1 MVEYFYAV
9 DKNDN
14 VLGKATREECHKNNI
29 IHRSVYIFV
38 LNDRDELFLQKRSE
52 SKDLYGGYY
61 TGSAT
66 GHVDFGE
73 GYEEAAQREL
83 GEELGIKAK
92 LRYLCRVKSFSG
104 IEREISALYLCR
116 HSGQIRFNNTE
127 IDEGTFMS
135 VEEIR
140 RELETGEKKFAY
152 GFKVAFDELLKHLPS
167 TQSRKTKLRK
177 SQS

>member
-9 DKNDN
+9 DEKDN

-29 IHRSVYIFV
+29 IYRSVYIFV
-38 LNDRDELFLQKRSE
+38 LNDKDEIFLQKRSE

-73 GYEEAAQREL
+73 EYKEAARREL
-83 GEELGIKAK
+83 EEELGIKAK
-92 LRYLCRVKSFSG
+92 LRYLRKVRSFSG

-116 HSGQIRFNNTE
+116 HSGPISFNKAE
-127 IDEGTFMS
+127 IDEGLFMS
-135 VEEIR
+135 VEEIER
-140 RELETGEKKFAY
+140 DLEIGDRKFAH

-167 TQSRKTKLRK
+167 TQSRRAKLRK
-177 SQS
+177 NKL

>member
-9 DKNDN
+9 DENDN
-14 VLGKATREECHKNNI
+14 VLGKATREECHKNSI

-38 LNDRDELFLQKRSE
+38 LNDKEELFLQKRSE
-52 SKDLYGGYY
+52 SKDLYRGYY

-73 GYEEAAQREL
+73 EYEEAAQREL

-116 HSGQIRFNNTE
+116 HSGRIRFNKTE
-127 IDEGTFMS
+127 IDEGIFMS

-140 RELETGEKKFAY
+140 MELETGDRKFAH

-167 TQSRKTKLRK
+167 TQSRKAKLRK
-177 SQS
+177 GKL

>member
-9 DKNDN
+9 DENDN
-14 VLGKATREECHKNNI
+14 VLGKATREDCHKNNI

-38 LNDRDELFLQKRSE
+38 LNDKDELFLQKRSK

-73 GYEEAAQREL
+73 EYEEAARREL
-83 GEELGIKAK
+83 EEELGIKAK
-92 LRYLCRVKSFSG
+92 LRYLCKVKSFSG

-116 HSGQIRFNNTE
+116 HSGLIRFNKAE
-127 IDEGTFMS
+127 IDEGIFINAKQ
-135 VEEIR
+135 IR
-140 RELETGEKKFAY
+140 RELEIGEKKFAH
-152 GFKVAFDELLKHLPS
+152 GFKVAFDELLKHLAKI
-167 TQSRKTKLRK
+167 QSRKAQLEKGEL
-177 SQS
+177 